1 LPCCSDPFYSCQQT
15 VDQPKFSLITRIS
28 IGINDIADRWIAK
41 FERGRLSALAD
52 LKKKLEREDK

>member
-1 LPCCSDPFYSCQQT
+1 